1 MKKTL
6 VLTALAFLAMGMNA
20 QSLIKNGNFDTPV
33 NSKTYESIPST
44 TDWFILDKTGG
55 ATTITAV
62 TDDEKHGNAV
72 QIENT
77 SNNTWYQAFLA
88 QRVEGAEKGV
98 YTLSFEAKALTE
110 GAQVRFFLRDAKKNI
125 FIMREGFDITDESTK
140 SQSATAFSRVI
151 NKPGKWMKVTAK
163 FDLSKTVDNF
173 SSVKGVESKG
183 GTITVADTSDETLN
197 NLIVGIQLQKKNS
210 KMIIDNVT
218 LTKK

>member
-33 NSKTYESIPST
+33 DSKTYESIPAT

-77 SNNTWYQAFLA
+77 SNNTW
-88 QRVEGAEKGV
+88 
-98 YTLSFEAKALTE
+98 
-110 GAQVRFFLRDAKKNI
+110 
-125 FIMREGFDITDESTK
+125 
-140 SQSATAFSRVI
+140 
-151 NKPGKWMKVTAK
+151 
-163 FDLSKTVDNF
+163 
-173 SSVKGVESKG
+173 
-183 GTITVADTSDETLN
+183 
-197 NLIVGIQLQKKNS
+197 
-210 KMIIDNVT
+210 
-218 LTKK
+218 